1 MFGLYMVDTNRYARH
16 ISLPQ
21 IGLEGQKKISQS
33 NILVVGAGGL
43 GSPVILYLA
52 AAGIGRIGIID
63 FDNVDIS
70 NLQRQVIHS
79 NSEIG
84 QNKAESAKMRIKGLN
99 PEVEV
104 KIWKDRLSPENGMDI
119 FQDGWDLVVDGTDN
133 LPTRYLIDDI
143 CSILDIPWVYGSI
156 YRFEGQ
162 VSVFNFNGGPNYRD
176 LFPEPP
182 PSESI
187 PSCAEG
193 GVLGVL
199 PGVIGSIQ
207 ATEAI
212 KAITG
217 VGELLSGKLL
227 IYDAENMDFNKLK
240 FQKVKDRPRVKDL
253 SLAMEMFIDEGW
265 CKIEHHANDREI
277 QEPSSSEH
285 DNMFQNIT
293 PAECVK
299 RRKDGWEPFLLDVRS
314 NQEFEQV
321 KLSFTDMQVAHEDV
335 LSIAQSLP
343 KDRDILLLCRS
354 GMRSQMAALFL
365 MDSGFDGSKLFNI
378 EGGILSWSQTSPA
391 DIE

>member
-1 MFGLYMVDTNRYARH
+1 MVDINRYARH

-21 IGLEGQKKISQS
+21 IGLVGQKTISKS
-33 NILVVGAGGL
+33 NILVIGAGGL

-63 FDNVDIS
+63 FDEVDFS

-79 NSEIG
+79 NSSVG
-84 QNKAESAKMRIKGLN
+84 QNKAESARRRIKELN

-104 KIWKDRLSPENGMDI
+104 KIWKDRLTPENGMEI
-119 FQDGWDLVVDGTDN
+119 FQDGWDIIVDGTDN
-133 LPTRYLIDDI
+133 LPTRYLIDDL
-143 CSILDIPWVYGSI
+143 CSILNLPWVYGSI

-162 VSVFNFNGGPNYRD
+162 VSVFNFNGGPVYRD
-176 LFPEPP
+176 LFPEAP

-199 PGVIGSIQ
+199 PGVIGAIQ

-227 IYDAENMDFNKLK
+227 IYDAEKMDFNKLN
-240 FQKVKDRPRVKDL
+240 FDRLKDRTPVRDL
-253 SLAMEMFIDEGW
+253 SLAMEMFVNEGW
-265 CKIEHHANDREI
+265 CHSGLEPNDREI
-277 QEPSSSEH
+277 QEPSSTERN
-285 DNMFQNIT
+285 NMFQNIT

-299 RRKDGWEPFLLDVRS
+299 RRNEGWSPFLLDVRS
-314 NQEFEQV
+314 NQEYEQV
-321 KLSFTDMQVAHEDV
+321 RISFTDMQIAHEEI
-335 LSIAQSLP
+335 LSIAPSLP
-343 KDRDILLLCRS
+343 RDRDILLLCRS
-354 GMRSQMAALFL
+354 GMRSQIAALFL
-365 MDSGFDGSKLFNI
+365 IDSGFEGSKLFNI
-378 EGGILSWSQTSPA
+378 EGGILSWSQTSPI